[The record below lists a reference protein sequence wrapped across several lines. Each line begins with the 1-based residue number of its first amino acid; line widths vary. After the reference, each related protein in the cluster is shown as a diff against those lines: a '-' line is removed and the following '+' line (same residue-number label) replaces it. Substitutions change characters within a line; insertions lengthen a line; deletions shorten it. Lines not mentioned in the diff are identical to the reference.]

1 MISQPFNMGST
12 SGLVASNNEDN
23 EKEEFRKLVERQ
35 RHAMTKLETH
45 AKTLSTLPESEK
57 KEKLWVMIRM
67 ANDIIRRI
75 KSESSLFMRKT
86 SVEQY
91 EVSVDMIGDTIEK
104 IADDNSGL
112 VASNNEDDEEGKLLG
127 EELGEHAKKQLV
139 GIMDTTAS
147 IVKITDDNS
156 GIRGIVNM
164 VTDGNHTQLSGWVD
178 NQTLQTLSRDFIN
191 PNGLGR
197 NKDS

>member
-1 MISQPFNMGST
+1 MEKT

-23 EKEEFRKLVERQ
+23 EKEELHKLVERQ
-35 RHAMTKLETH
+35 RDAMTKLETH
-45 AKTLSTLPESEK
+45 VDTLSALPESEK
-57 KEKLWVMIRM
+57 KEKLWVMIQM

-75 KSESSLFMRKT
+75 KSKSSLFMRKT
-86 SVEQY
+86 CVEQY
-91 EVSVDMIGDTIEK
+91 EVSVDMIGNTIK
-104 IADDNSGL
+104 MITDDNSGL

-127 EELGEHAKKQLV
+127 EELGEHAKKQLM
-139 GIMDTTAS
+139 GIMDTAAS
-147 IVKITDDNS
+147 IVKITDDS
-156 GIRGIVNM
+156 GIRGIINM
-164 VTDGNHTQLSGWVD
+164 VTDGNHTQLSGWMD

>member
-1 MISQPFNMGST
+1 MISQPFNMEKT

-23 EKEEFRKLVERQ
+23 EKEELHKLVERQ
-35 RHAMTKLETH
+35 RDAMTKLETH
-45 AKTLSTLPESEK
+45 VDTLSALPESEK
-57 KEKLWVMIRM
+57 KEKLWVMIQM

-75 KSESSLFMRKT
+75 KSKSSLFMRKT
-86 SVEQY
+86 CVEQY
-91 EVSVDMIGDTIEK
+91 EVSVDMIGNTIK
-104 IADDNSGL
+104 MITDDNSGL

-127 EELGEHAKKQLV
+127 EELGEHAKKQLM
-139 GIMDTTAS
+139 GIMDTAAS
-147 IVKITDDNS
+147 IVKITDDS
-156 GIRGIVNM
+156 GIRGIINM
-164 VTDGNHTQLSGWVD
+164 VTDGNHTQLSGWMD